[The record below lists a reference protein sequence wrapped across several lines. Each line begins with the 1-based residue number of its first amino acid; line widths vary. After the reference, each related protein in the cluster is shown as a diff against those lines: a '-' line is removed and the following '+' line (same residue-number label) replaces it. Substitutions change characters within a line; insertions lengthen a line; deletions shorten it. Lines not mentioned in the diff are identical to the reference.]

1 MQIVTGLGSRAV
13 PGLALTGAGALLCL
27 LLERLPLLQAWSLGA
42 LTLAIGLGMVLGH
55 VPWLQGAGATRWAA
69 GVQLAK
75 GPVLRAGI
83 VLYGLRLSVQDI
95 TALGW
100 GAVALDVF
108 ILSSTV
114 ALAWALGATCSSWSR
129 AAPCSLV
136 RAAPFAGRRP
146 CWQRPR
152 WPRRASAMSAWPWP
166 PWWFLARCPCFCT
179 PGWRGCCGRQ
189 RRTAAPAMAC
199 TWAPPCTRWRRWWWP
214 PVPSGARRHI
224 LQ

>member
-55 VPWLQGAGATRWAA
+55 VPCLQGAGATRWAA

-114 ALAWALGATCSSWSR
+114 ALAWALGRYVLKLEPRSALLIGAGSAICGAAAVLAT
-129 AAPCSLV
+129 APV
-136 RAAPFAGRRP
+136 A
-146 CWQRPR
+146 Q
-152 WPRRASAMSAWPWP
+152 
-166 PWWFLARCPCFCT
+166 ARERDVGVAVATVVVFGTLSMFCT

-199 TWAPPCTRWRRWWWP
+199 TWVPPCTRWRRWWWP
-214 PVPSGARRHI
+214 PVPSEARRRI
-224 LQ
+224 PP